1 MTRDSTLFAKNDV
14 FYRTSYQPASS
25 ERHNMIP
32 HSETLHAWAEPRHA
46 MVADQNDS
54 RRRVCPMKR
63 RKSLPC

>member
-14 FYRTSYQPASS
+14 FCRTSYQPASS
-25 ERHNMIP
+25 ERHKMIP

-46 MVADQNDS
+46 MAAGQNDS

-63 RKSLPC
+63 WKSLPC